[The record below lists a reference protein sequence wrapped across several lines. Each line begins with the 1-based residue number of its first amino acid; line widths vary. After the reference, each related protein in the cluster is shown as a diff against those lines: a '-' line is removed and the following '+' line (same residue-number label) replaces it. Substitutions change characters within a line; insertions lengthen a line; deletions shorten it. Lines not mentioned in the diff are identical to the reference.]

1 MICSQL
7 SQCLHDLP
15 ALVPSRLKDTMADAT
30 LTEAAALA
38 GIDLSTDCLARYL
51 HAIGLRSHATIAAYV
66 HEDAVVNDLLTKL
79 KAGVTVGTTEYKLAA
94 DAEESAVKAQWLVLS
109 RHVRHKY
116 RASFQTTPTPD
127 AAPSQSAPTT
137 QPDKDNIPKSL
148 PSGVYSKLVEDY
160 NSITLDGVRR
170 VFPEKLLLGAE
181 KVLAR
186 MYHEHHTS
194 KLYTATPLGEIM
206 AQRVWTSF
214 ITINSNRKKD
224 PSEKKLI
231 LDDKNQ
237 ISEKAQ
243 EEWDFKGQW
252 MLIDATQAIR
262 WAWILL
268 KYDSETAINK
278 YVDWFHGLI
287 RKNAQRIPNVKLL
300 CEDFAWDIAACH
312 EDAIHRNT
320 LCHHRRSDGG
330 HREGQ
335 RDHSAAPDEEDQ
347 IHQGQRLPVQQQGQ
361 GLSAEVVTSGEG
373 TTISDVLSLYRID
386 KLDTVAIALYVVA
399 TPATY
404 VDLAANATIV
414 VHTYS
419 ARVARN
425 RDSTAQCPKT
435 LEPTIEPQTTTIE
448 CPPFARV

>member
-1 MICSQL
+1 
-7 SQCLHDLP
+7 
-15 ALVPSRLKDTMADAT
+15 MADAT
-30 LTEAAALA
+30 LAEAAALA

-79 KAGVTVGTTEYKLAA
+79 KAGVTVGTTEFKLPA
-94 DAEESAVKAQWLVLS
+94 DAEENALKAQWLVLS
-109 RHVRHKY
+109 RHARHKY
-116 RASFQTTPTPD
+116 QASFQGTPTPNS
-127 AAPSQSAPTT
+127 APSQPATTT
-137 QPDKDNIPKSL
+137 QPDKDSIPKAL

-214 ITINSNRKKD
+214 NTINSNRKKD

-237 ISEKAQ
+237 ISEKTQ
-243 EEWDFKGQW
+243 EEWDVKGQW

-300 CEDFAWDIAACH
+300 WEDFAWDIAMRMRSTETFTAIT
-312 EDAIHRNT
+312 EDLMVDIAKVNEILQQPAH
-320 LCHHRRSDGG
+320 
-330 HREGQ
+330 
-335 RDHSAAPDEEDQ
+335 DEEDQ
-347 IHQGQRLPVQQQGQ
+347 IHQGQRLSIQQQGQ
-361 GLSAEVVTSGEG
+361 EIPEVVTSGKRTE
-373 TTISDVLSLYRID
+373 IPNVLPFDGID
-386 KLDTVAIALYVVA
+386 YLDTVAISIHIVA
-399 TPATY
+399 TPTTHVDMAAYATGLDRADSY
-404 VDLAANATIV
+404 NTACT
-414 VHTYS
+414 HT
-419 ARVARN
+419 
-425 RDSTAQCPKT
+425 DSDDTFQPGT
-435 LEPTIEPQTTTIE
+435 HGPTTTHMVTQRE
-448 CPPFARV
+448 

>member
-1 MICSQL
+1 
-7 SQCLHDLP
+7 
-15 ALVPSRLKDTMADAT
+15 MADET
-30 LTEAAALA
+30 LAEAAALA

-51 HAIGLRSHATIAAYV
+51 HAIGLRSHATIAAYI

-79 KAGVTVGTTEYKLAA
+79 KAGATVGTTEFKLAA
-94 DAEESAVKAQWLVLS
+94 NAEENALKAQWLVLS
-109 RHVRHKY
+109 RHARHKY
-116 RASFQTTPTPD
+116 QASFQGTPTPNS
-127 AAPSQSAPTT
+127 APSQPVTTT
-137 QPDKDNIPKSL
+137 QSDKDNIPKAL

-214 ITINSNRKKD
+214 NTINSNRKKD

-237 ISEKAQ
+237 ISEKTQ
-243 EEWDFKGQW
+243 EEWDVKGQW

-300 CEDFAWDIAACH
+300 WEDFAWDIAMRMRSTETFTAIT
-312 EDAIHRNT
+312 EDLMVDIAKVNEILQQPMTKKTRYTKGSDYPYNNKGKGYQKWSPPGKG
-320 LCHHRRSDGG
+320 RRY
-330 HREGQ
+330 R
-335 RDHSAAPDEEDQ
+335 
-347 IHQGQRLPVQQQGQ
+347 
-361 GLSAEVVTSGEG
+361 TS
-373 TTISDVLSLYRID
+373 S
-386 KLDTVAIALYVVA
+386 
-399 TPATY
+399 P
-404 VDLAANATIV
+404 
-414 VHTYS
+414 
-419 ARVARN
+419 
-425 RDSTAQCPKT
+425 STASTTWTQWPSAST
-435 LEPTIEPQTTTIE
+435 SWQPQQSTWTWPPTPPAWTTPTHVTPTAPTPTPTI
-448 CPPFARV
+448 PFNPAPMAQPRPTWSPKGNEKGGKSKGKKGKFGKGGKK

>member
-1 MICSQL
+1 
-7 SQCLHDLP
+7 
-15 ALVPSRLKDTMADAT
+15 MADAT
-30 LTEAAALA
+30 LAEAAALA

-51 HAIGLRSHATIAAYV
+51 HAIGLRSHATIAAYI

-79 KAGVTVGTTEYKLAA
+79 KAGVTVGTTEFKLSD
-94 DAEESAVKAQWLVLS
+94 DAEENALKAQWLVLS
-109 RHVRHKY
+109 RHARHKY
-116 RASFQTTPTPD
+116 QASFQGTPTPES
-127 AAPSQSAPTT
+127 APSQPTT
-137 QPDKDNIPKSL
+137 STQTDKDTIPKAL

-170 VFPEKLLLGAE
+170 AFPEKLLLGAE

-214 ITINSNRKKD
+214 NTINSNRKKD

-237 ISEKAQ
+237 ISEKTQ
-243 EEWDFKGQW
+243 EEWDVKG
-252 MLIDATQAIR
+252 QAIR

-300 CEDFAWDIAACH
+300 WEDFAWDIAMRMRSTETFTAIT
-312 EDAIHRNT
+312 EDLMVDIAKVNEILQQPMTKKTRYTKGSDPTYNNKGKGYQKWSPPGKG
-320 LCHHRRSDGG
+320 RRYRTSSP
-330 HREGQ
+330 
-335 RDHSAAPDEEDQ
+335 SA
-347 IHQGQRLPVQQQGQ
+347 
-361 GLSAEVVTSGEG
+361 TS
-373 TTISDVLSLYRID
+373 TTWTQWPPS
-386 KLDTVAIALYVVA
+386 
-399 TPATY
+399 
-404 VDLAANATIV
+404 
-414 VHTYS
+414 
-419 ARVARN
+419 
-425 RDSTAQCPKT
+425 STAWQPQPST
-435 LEPTIEPQTTTIE
+435 WTWPPTSPTWTAPHHTTQPSTTPI
-448 CPPFARV
+448 PAIPFNPAPMAQPRPTWSTKGNEKGGKKGKKGKFGKGGKK